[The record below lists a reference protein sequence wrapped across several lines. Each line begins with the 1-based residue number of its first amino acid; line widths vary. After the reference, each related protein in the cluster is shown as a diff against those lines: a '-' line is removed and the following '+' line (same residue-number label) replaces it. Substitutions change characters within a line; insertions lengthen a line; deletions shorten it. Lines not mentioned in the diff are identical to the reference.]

1 MIVLLLAA
9 NFGIA
14 FLIATLVVAAF
25 TRPVDRILKR
35 VVPVDISSAWT
46 RYLQFAI
53 YVVGVGGG
61 VRIWEFEKYLTP
73 VDPYRQVIALT
84 ADRWTLEIYG
94 TIIGTLQ
101 STAMVLLVFFVFA
114 LIAVVIVRGLESRS
128 AKAELPKGS

>member
-1 MIVLLLAA
+1 MIVFLLAA

-35 VVPVDISSAWT
+35 VVPVEISSSWT

-53 YVVGVGGG
+53 YVVGLGGG

-73 VDPYRQVIALT
+73 VKPYREVIALT
-84 ADRWTLEIYG
+84 SDRWMLEIYG

-101 STAMVLLVFFVFA
+101 STAMVLLVFFIFA
-114 LIAVVIVRGLESRS
+114 LIAVVIVRGLETRS
-128 AKAELPKGS
+128 AKTDLPKGS